1 MSTSKETATWAA
13 PAKYIKKNQRSGPAI
28 YIYMHAYM
36 HASVQMPST
45 MAQSAVVAHNR
56 LQSASSP
63 CFDYNWNSQREESVG
78 VEDSE
83 IPIQTW
89 AAHRGT
95 KVMVGGKEV
104 GGKLT
109 KANFAVKT
117 DCSVCHMIK
126 TTVPWVRQKATG
138 YTADGNAQM
147 VLERTI
153 ICEEC
158 YARQSGVCA

>member
-1 MSTSKETATWAA
+1 
-13 PAKYIKKNQRSGPAI
+13 
-28 YIYMHAYM
+28 
-36 HASVQMPST
+36 MPHS
-45 MAQSAVVAHNR
+45 MAQSAMVAHNQ
-56 LQSASSP
+56 LQSAPS
-63 CFDYNWNSQREESVG
+63 FDYRWNSQREESVG

-83 IPIQTW
+83 IPIQML
-89 AAHRGT
+89 AAH
-95 KVMVGGKEV
+95 GGVHRSTCGILVDRVHDILHYDAASNFRTFGPKSGGGARVIVDGKDV

-109 KANFAVKT
+109 KADFVHKQ
-117 DCSVCHMIK
+117 DCSACRMTK
-126 TTVPWVRQKATG
+126 TTVPWVRQKAAG